1 MKRSMILVAAVFA
14 MASTGLL
21 AQNAEKTDAANSKA
35 VALTDAELD
44 NITAGSATVG
54 VAIFNA
60 GNASVFQ
67 MSANGFKC
75 INCAELS
82 GFGITKL
89 IVVQNPGRG
98 LMCVG
103 GSTSCF

>member
-1 MKRSMILVAAVFA
+1 MILLAAVFA
-14 MASTGLL
+14 MAATSVL
-21 AQNAEKTDAANSKA
+21 AQNSATDKTDAANSKA
-35 VALTDAELD
+35 VVLSDAELD

-67 MSANGFKC
+67 LGTNGIKC
-75 INCAELS
+75 INCDELS
-82 GFGITKL
+82 GLGVTKL
-89 IVVQNPGRG
+89 IVVRNPAHP

-103 GSTSCF
+103 GSTCF

>member
-1 MKRSMILVAAVFA
+1 MKRSMILLAAVFA
-14 MASTGLL
+14 MASTSVL
-21 AQNAEKTDAANSKA
+21 AQNTSADKTDTAASKS

-67 MSANGFKC
+67 VGANGIKC
-75 INCAELS
+75 INCEELS
-82 GFGITKL
+82 GLGITKL
-89 IVVQNPGRG
+89 IVVRNPQKI
-98 LMCVG
+98 MCV
-103 GSTSCF
+103 